1 MPAPAETTG
10 ALQHLR
16 IFASAVA
23 GRSLEV
29 AAADPGNRTWTDGQ
43 TVFLEPGVGPADR
56 LRLLAAQASMIHAG
70 SLDPDVLQAVRR
82 NPSLARAYLAVEGHR
97 ALAANE
103 TVLPAWMERMIDR
116 RVADVSTSPADSLRA
131 ARQRGGADPDWV
143 LGAIEPKRVRLE
155 VVAGDDSAMLVT
167 EPHGTVE
174 ETEVA
179 SLDELH
185 DDAGGTELG
194 NLLSSPVGGGGALGR
209 MLAKLLRPAR
219 SRAGG
224 GSPGADAPTHL
235 ARGRPGATGAFVPL
249 ATAGALEDGDAPEQV
264 GRSYPEWDERQGRY
278 RANWCHVVEDE
289 AVAAPVPMALP
300 ETEPTRRALGRLGLG
315 LTPCRRR
322 QQGDDIDIDAV
333 VSARVDLAAGSPH
346 DADLYV
352 ENLRRRRDL
361 SVLVLLDVSGSAAE
375 PGVAGRAVHEHQ
387 RDATACLAAALHR
400 LGDRSAVHAFNSSG
414 RKTVRVTA
422 VKRFDERF
430 GGRVRRRLEGLTPGG
445 YTRLGAAIR
454 HGTALLDEGG
464 GTPWRLLVVLSDGFA
479 YDHGYEGRYAEAD
492 ARRALSEAR
501 RRGIGCLCLSVGAA
515 TDAAALRRVFGPAA
529 HASLPTAEHLPAVI
543 APLFAAAL
551 RAAEAQRRRDQRT
564 ERTRERLRIEEGS
577 R

>member
-1 MPAPAETTG
+1 MLAPADPTG

-23 GRSLEV
+23 GRSVEVV
-29 AAADPGNRTWTDGQ
+29 AAAAGERTWTDGQ
-43 TVFLEPGVGPADR
+43 AVFLEAGVGPADR
-56 LRLLAAQASMIHAG
+56 MRLLAAQASMLHAG
-70 SLDPDVLQAVRR
+70 SFEPDVLQALRR
-82 NPSLARAYLAVEGHR
+82 NRSLARAYLAVEGHR
-97 ALAANE
+97 ALAGNE
-103 TVLPAWMERMIDR
+103 AVLPAWMERMIDR
-116 RVADVSTSPADSLRA
+116 RLADLTTSPADSLRA
-131 ARQRGGADPDWV
+131 ARQRGRTDPDWV
-143 LGAIEPKRVRLE
+143 LGAIEPRRVRLLE
-155 VVAGDDSAMLVT
+155 DTGDGVALPVT
-167 EPHGTVE
+167 ESEQTLDE
-174 ETEVA
+174 AEVA
-179 SLDELH
+179 MLDELD
-185 DDAGGTELG
+185 DDAGGADLG
-194 NLLSSPVGGGGALGR
+194 NLLSSPVGGGGPLGR
-209 MLAKLLRPAR
+209 VLAKLLRPAR
-219 SRAGG
+219 SQSGG
-224 GSPGADAPTHL
+224 GSPGADAPTHMT
-235 ARGRPGATGAFVPL
+235 RGRPGA
-249 ATAGALEDGDAPEQV
+249 AGALVSLATGGALEAADAPEQV
-264 GRSYPEWDERQGRY
+264 GRSYPEWDERQQRY
-278 RANWCHVVEDE
+278 RADWCHVVEDE
-289 AVAAPVPMALP
+289 AGAAPVPMTMP
-300 ETEPTRRALGRLGLG
+300 EIEPTRRALGRLGLG

-333 VSARVDLAAGSPH
+333 VSARVDLSAGSPH
-346 DADLYV
+346 DADLYI

-387 RDATACLAAALHR
+387 RDAAACLAAALHH

-414 RKTVRVTA
+414 RKAVRVTA
-422 VKRFDERF
+422 VKRFDEQF

-529 HASLPTAEHLPAVI
+529 HASLPTAERLPAVI

-551 RAAEAQRRRDQRT
+551 RTAEAQRRREQRAG
-564 ERTRERLRIEEGS
+564 RTRERLRIEEGS